1 MKKGNLLI
9 LTYTLVVL
17 ASVTSVK
24 LVRTY
29 ANLLVPGSGRADCGD
44 CGDPTPPPTP
54 GG

>member
-1 MKKGNLLI
+1 MKKGNRLI
-9 LTYTLVVL
+9 LTYTLVVV

-29 ANLLVPGSGRADCGD
+29 ANLLIPGSGRAD